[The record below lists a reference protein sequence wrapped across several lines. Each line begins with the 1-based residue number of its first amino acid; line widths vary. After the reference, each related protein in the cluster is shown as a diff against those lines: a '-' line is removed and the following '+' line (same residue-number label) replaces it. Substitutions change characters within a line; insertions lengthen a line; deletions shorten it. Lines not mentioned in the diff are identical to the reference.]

1 MVDIDTT
8 PYIQT
13 FMSFVRKNF
22 RSPMDT
28 ALALLELM
36 RLNEALLMALTDHF
50 ESAEIFKKE
59 LRSQIAI
66 LFK

>member
-1 MVDIDTT
+1 
-8 PYIQT
+8 
-13 FMSFVRKNF
+13 
-22 RSPMDT
+22 MDT

-36 RLNEALLMALTDHF
+36 RLYDSLITFLTDHF

-59 LRSQIAI
+59 LWSQIAI